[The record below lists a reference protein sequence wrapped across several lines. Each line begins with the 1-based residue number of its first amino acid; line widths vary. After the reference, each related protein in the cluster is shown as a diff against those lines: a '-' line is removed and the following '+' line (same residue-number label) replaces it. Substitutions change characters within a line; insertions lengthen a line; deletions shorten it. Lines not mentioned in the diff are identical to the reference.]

1 MKKCLAEE
9 SEGRSSSLRVS
20 AAQLVMRRTRGSQ
33 QEVFRLLPLL
43 LFFRGSCND
52 SRRLVMRLARNNV
65 DRDTARGEEV
75 MKKVVTTRRHRTET
89 GSRESEDRWRSEEGM
104 ERGNCGLES

>member
-20 AAQLVMRRTRGSQ
+20 AVQLVMRRTRGSQ
-33 QEVFRLLPLL
+33 QEVFRLLLPLL

-89 GSRESEDRWRSEEGM
+89 VGSRKTDGGVRKE
-104 ERGNCGLES
+104 